1 MANGYFRISE
11 QNTKKVIVDS
21 DTIAYIVTDPCGEY
35 IDNGALKNSKTIL
48 IDLPEYPPTFVTL
61 DSYDADTGVY
71 TVTIGGDT
79 MQIGVVTEDGVDNI
93 VVQISGDSD

>member
-48 IDLPEYPPTFVTL
+48 IDLPDYPPTFVTL
-61 DSYDADTGVY
+61 DSYDVDTGIY
-71 TVTIGGDT
+71 TITIGVDT
-79 MQIGVVTEDGVDNI
+79 IQIGVISEDGIDSI
-93 VVQISGDSD
+93 VVQVAGGSD